1 MSSKATRKIRS
12 PEDYSR
18 FKLAL
23 VSVDQAFF
31 ASEQRWGVGR
41 LERLVSPST
50 RAAYQ
55 RGWTA
60 YREALEAGDP
70 DGLEAIGPKMVKALA
85 VMAAE
90 AEAAGHKPL
99 DVATWEASL
108 PDGRVLCIVRTQS
121 EASAVLRASRAAD
134 GLSYE
139 TTLPPDLAITVRN
152 QHEGR
157 ALVVVTMAE
166 VGRLLMMAEGRAA
179 GVEWEGT
186 PATSGQ
192 QMEEMAAHDLVRN
205 GYPMPEPLALPTPS
219 AVVLNF

>member
-1 MSSKATRKIRS
+1 MRGVRKMRS
-12 PEDYSR
+12 PEDYAR
-18 FKLAL
+18 FKLSL
-23 VSVDQAFF
+23 VAVDQAFF

-41 LERLVSPST
+41 LERVVSPAT
-50 RAAYQ
+50 LAAYQ

-70 DGLEAIGPKMVKALA
+70 DGLEAIGPKMVQALA

-90 AEAAGHKPL
+90 AEAAGCRPL
-99 DVATWEASL
+99 DVATWEAAL
-108 PDGRVLCIVRTQS
+108 PDGRVLVVVNTQA
-121 EASAVLRASRAAD
+121 EASAVLRASKAAD

-166 VGRLLMMAEGRAA
+166 VGRLLLMAEGKAA

-186 PATSGQ
+186 PAPSGRQ
-192 QMEEMAAHDLVRN
+192 QEEMAAHDLVRS
-205 GYPMPEPLALPTPS
+205 GYPMAEPLALPTPS
-219 AVVLNF
+219 SVVLDF